1 MSCQNLVGQLQ
12 GGSVPEA
19 TFSYWA
25 IVILLLL
32 LVIAAGID
40 LQSHRIPNVL
50 SLGGIVLGIALQGW
64 ASGYSGIIAGIG
76 GAAVGI
82 GIFLPFYLTHGMGAG
97 DVKLM
102 GAAGAFLG
110 PTNALLATGLS
121 LGAGGV
127 LALVILL
134 IRGGLGSLARRYW
147 ATVKCLVVTK
157 KLVHQAPAVGEV
169 AAMKFPYAAAIG
181 IGTVTTLWWV
191 NELQGLT
198 DFQLLLIR

>member
-1 MSCQNLVGQLQ
+1 M
-12 GGSVPEA
+12 PEA
-19 TFSYWA
+19 ALTHGS

-40 LQSHRIPNVL
+40 MQQHRIPNVL

-64 ASGYSGIIAGIG
+64 ASGFSGAIAGVG

-82 GIFLPFYLTHGMGAG
+82 GIFLPFYLGRGMGAG

-102 GAAGAFLG
+102 GAVGAFLG

-121 LGAGGV
+121 LGAGGI
-127 LALVILL
+127 LALIILL
-134 IRGGLGSLARRYW
+134 SRGGLGSLARRYR
-147 ATVKCLVVTK
+147 ATIQNLVLTRQ
-157 KLVHQAPAVGEV
+157 LAHQPPAVNEV

-181 IGTVTTLWWV
+181 IGTVAALWWLSI
-191 NELQGLT
+191 LQDL
-198 DFQLLLIR
+198 FEYILLSVR

>member
-1 MSCQNLVGQLQ
+1 MSEAAYSH
-12 GGSVPEA
+12 GS
-19 TFSYWA
+19 

-40 LQSHRIPNVL
+40 MQQHRIPNVL

-64 ASGYSGIIAGIG
+64 ASGFSGAIAGVA

-82 GIFLPFYLTHGMGAG
+82 GIFLPFYLGHGMGAG

-102 GAAGAFLG
+102 GAVGAFLG

-121 LGAGGV
+121 LGAGGI
-127 LALVILL
+127 LALIILL
-134 IRGGLGSLARRYW
+134 SRGGLGSLARRYW
-147 ATVKCLVVTK
+147 ATIQNLVLTRQ
-157 KLVHQAPAVGEV
+157 LAHQPPAVNEV

-181 IGTVTTLWWV
+181 IGTVAALWWLSI
-191 NELQGLT
+191 LQDL
-198 DFQLLLIR
+198 FENILLSVR